1 MLEQQNIIDRL
12 EKQIRV
18 LQLDLR
24 TERLQSQWL
33 DALATFNGDVNYE
46 QWEQEDIDEGRNQVE
61 LLYQQ
66 YKNRL
71 NEVYTIKKE
80 LGLN

>member
-46 QWEQEDIDEGRNQVE
+46 QWEQEDIDEGRNHVE